1 MIMTKRFFSIICWA
15 ITLVGIISCQQEL
28 PKQTLLSLSVHDLS
42 FNGDGGKVEVVFS
55 ANSNWTIKS
64 SEAWCS
70 PSIESG
76 LFDGEQKFSID
87 VSCEPN
93 TSFEERKCYLEFT
106 CKERTEYLSITQ
118 AANYN
123 LYVAENDYW
132 AMAILGN
139 LLYRG
144 KVLPQ
149 ERTRAEELLGWA
161 AHLGC
166 SYAKELLEE
175 YGISITRAI
184 AADILKRFSDKDNK
198 KYWQIK

>member
-1 MIMTKRFFSIICWA
+1 MTEEAFHQIIDAANHHNGFA
-15 ITLVGIISCQQEL
+15 ISLLGVLLINGQQD
-28 PKQTLLSLSVHDLS
+28 V
-42 FNGDGGKVEVVFS
+42 
-55 ANSNWTIKS
+55 
-64 SEAWCS
+64 
-70 PSIESG
+70 ESG
-76 LFDGEQKFSID
+76 FHM
-87 VSCEPN
+87 
-93 TSFEERKCYLEFT
+93 
-106 CKERTEYLSITQ
+106 ITQ
-118 AANYN
+118 AADAKNVMWAKDLNRYMRGFERWE
-123 LYVAENDYW
+123 LPLEDHALVSSDAREQMEIYVAENDYW
-132 AMAILGN
+132 AMALLGN

-149 ERTRAEELLGWA
+149 ERARAEELLGWA